1 MSERG
6 SFVTE
11 YIYCDR
17 CFREVKKVLMGKHKY
32 LCSTLVPSWCKQR
45 LPIVAGKIGGMYA
58 GEELVDMETKY
69 VPAIEKRVCHDVR
82 IAVLAESGERIFVAR
97 AAGNQGAEPVQH
109 TTHAAQ
115 KFCSWLWKWIVG
127 KTFGRA

>member
-6 SFVTE
+6 SFTTE

-17 CFREVKKVLMGKHKY
+17 CFNIVKKVLLKRDKF
-32 LCSTLVPSWCKQR
+32 LCSTIIPSWCKQR
-45 LPIVAGKIGGMYA
+45 LPIVAGKIGGLYA
-58 GEELVDMETKY
+58 GEELNDMELEY
-69 VPAIEKRVCHDVR
+69 IPELEKRLCHEVR
-82 IAVLAESGERIFVAR
+82 IAVLAENGERLFKAR
-97 AAGNQGAEPVQH
+97 AAENQGAEPVQP

-127 KTFGRA
+127 KTIGRA

>member
-11 YIYCDR
+11 YIYCDK
-17 CFREVKKVLMGKHKY
+17 CFHEVKKVLFSRDKF
-32 LCSTLVPSWCKQR
+32 LCSTVIPSWCKQR
-45 LPIVAGKIGGMYA
+45 LPIVAGKIGGLYA
-58 GEELVDMETKY
+58 GEELVDMEMKFI
-69 VPAIEKRVCHDVR
+69 PAIEENICHDVR

-97 AAGNQGAEPVQH
+97 AAKASGAEPVQP